1 MNTAMASKDKSP
13 KLAIGFRVKT
23 GRATAVVMAG
33 PASAPRVLSRRSL
46 QLWDP
51 AIPRI
56 FINLGHTDFELP
68 PDESARIV
76 PIALKAVDRVALSAL
91 RELLDEVRST
101 HGSIVGVALVAG
113 SSTDPESIHN
123 PHMRA
128 HAREGQL
135 FPQALA
141 AAAKTMRIPAVTL
154 VESEV
159 FTSAAA
165 KLGKSPDAI
174 KLAVTEL
181 RPRHRQAVERRGEGC
196 RSRSLDYAGR
206 LIAILLKPGY
216 FPAVGQA

>member
-1 MNTAMASKDKSP
+1 MASKEKSP
-13 KLAIGFRVKT
+13 QVAIGFRVKT
-23 GRATAVVMAG
+23 GRATAIVIQG
-33 PASAPRVLSRRSL
+33 PASAPRVLSRKSL

-51 AIPRI
+51 AIPES
-56 FINLGHTDFELP
+56 HQPWHADFELP

-76 PIALKAVDRVALSAL
+76 PVALKAVERVCLSAL
-91 RELLDEVRST
+91 RELVDEVRSA
-101 HGSIVGVALVAG
+101 HGSIVGIALVSG

-141 AAAKTMRIPAVTL
+141 NAAKTLGIPAATL

-165 KLGKSPDAI
+165 RLGKSPDAI

-181 RPRHRQAVERRGEGC
+181 GRDGGKPWSAEEKAAAAAAWIA
-196 RSRSLDYAGR
+196 LAG
-206 LIAILLKPGY
+206 
-216 FPAVGQA
+216 

>member
-1 MNTAMASKDKSP
+1 MPSKGKSP
-13 KLAIGFRVKT
+13 QLAIGFRVKT

-33 PASAPRVLSRRSL
+33 PASAPRVLSRKSL

-51 AIPRI
+51 AIPES
-56 FINLGHTDFELP
+56 HQPWHADFELP

-76 PIALKAVDRVALSAL
+76 PMALKAVERVALSAL
-91 RELLDEVRST
+91 RELVDEVRTT
-101 HGSIVGVALVAG
+101 HGAIVGIALVAG
-113 SSTDPESIHN
+113 SGTDPESIHN

-141 AAAKTMRIPAVTL
+141 AAAKTLRIPAVTL

-159 FTSAAA
+159 FTIVAA
-165 KLGKSPDAI
+165 KLARSPDAV

-181 RPRHRQAVERRGEGC
+181 GRNVGKPWSAEEKAAAAAAWIT
-196 RSRSLDYAGR
+196 LAG
-206 LIAILLKPGY
+206 
-216 FPAVGQA
+216 

>member
-1 MNTAMASKDKSP
+1 MASKDKSAP
-13 KLAIGFRVKT
+13 LAIGFRVKT

-33 PASAPRVLSRRSL
+33 PASAPRILSRRSL

-51 AIPRI
+51 AIPES
-56 FINLGHTDFELP
+56 HQPWHADFELP

-76 PIALKAVDRVALSAL
+76 PIALEAVDRVASSAL
-91 RELLDEVRST
+91 RTLVDEVRSA
-101 HGSIVGVALVAG
+101 HGPIVGIALVAG
-113 SSTDPESIHN
+113 SSTDPESIRN

-141 AAAKTMRIPAVTL
+141 TAAKTLRIPAVTL

-159 FTSAAA
+159 FASAAS

-174 KLAVTEL
+174 KRAVTEL
-181 RPRHRQAVERRGEGC
+181 GRNVGKPWSSEEKAAAAAAWMT
-196 RSRSLDYAGR
+196 LAG
-206 LIAILLKPGY
+206 
-216 FPAVGQA
+216 

>member
-1 MNTAMASKDKSP
+1 MPSKEKSP
-13 KLAIGFRVKT
+13 QLAIGFRVKT
-23 GRATAVVMAG
+23 GRATAVVMMG
-33 PASAPRVLSRRSL
+33 PASAPRVLSRKSL

-51 AIPRI
+51 AIPES
-56 FINLGHTDFELP
+56 HQPWHADFELP

-76 PIALKAVDRVALSAL
+76 PVALKAVERVCWSAL
-91 RELLDEVRST
+91 RELVDEVRST
-101 HGSIVGVALVAG
+101 HGSIVGIALVAG

-135 FPQALA
+135 FPYALGS
-141 AAAKTMRIPAVTL
+141 AAKTLRIPAVTL

-174 KLAVTEL
+174 KRAVRELGREVGKPWSAEEKTAAAAAWIRLAV
-181 RPRHRQAVERRGEGC
+181 
-196 RSRSLDYAGR
+196 
-206 LIAILLKPGY
+206 
-216 FPAVGQA
+216 

>member
-1 MNTAMASKDKSP
+1 MPSKDKSP
-13 KLAIGFRVKT
+13 QLAIGFRVKT

-33 PASAPRVLSRRSL
+33 PASAPRVLSRKSL

-51 AIPRI
+51 AIPES
-56 FINLGHTDFELP
+56 HQPWHADFELP

-76 PIALKAVDRVALSAL
+76 PMALKAVERVALSAL
-91 RELLDEVRST
+91 RELVDEIRTT
-101 HGSIVGVALVAG
+101 HGAIVGIALVAG

-135 FPQALA
+135 FPQSLA
-141 AAAKTMRIPAVTL
+141 AAAKTLRIPAVTL

-159 FTSAAA
+159 FTIAAA
-165 KLGKSPDAI
+165 KLAKSPDAV

-181 RPRHRQAVERRGEGC
+181 GRNVGKPWSAEEKAAAAAAWIT
-196 RSRSLDYAGR
+196 LAG
-206 LIAILLKPGY
+206 
-216 FPAVGQA
+216 

>member
-1 MNTAMASKDKSP
+1 MASKEKSP
-13 KLAIGFRVKT
+13 HVAIGLRVKT
-23 GRATAVVMAG
+23 GRATAVVMMG
-33 PASAPRVLSRRSL
+33 PAAAPRVVSRKSL

-51 AIPRI
+51 AVPES
-56 FINLGHTDFELP
+56 HQPWHADFELP

-76 PIALKAVDRVALSAL
+76 PVALKAVERVALSAL
-91 RELLDEVRST
+91 RELVDEVRST
-101 HGSIVGVALVAG
+101 HGSVVGIAIVAG

-141 AAAKTMRIPAVTL
+141 NAAKALRIPAVTL
-154 VESEV
+154 IESEV

-181 RPRHRQAVERRGEGC
+181 G
-196 RSRSLDYAGR
+196 RSVGKPWSAEEKAAAAAGWIT
-206 LIAILLKPGY
+206 LAS
-216 FPAVGQA
+216 

>member
-1 MNTAMASKDKSP
+1 MASKEKSAP
-13 KLAIGFRVKT
+13 LAIGFRVKT
-23 GRATAVVMAG
+23 GRATAVVIQG
-33 PASAPRVLSRRSL
+33 PASAPHVLSRKSL

-51 AIPRI
+51 AVPES
-56 FINLGHTDFELP
+56 HQPWHADFELP

-76 PIALKAVDRVALSAL
+76 PVALKAVDRVALSAL
-91 RELLDEVRST
+91 RELVDEVRST
-101 HGSIVGVALVAG
+101 HGSIVGIALVAG

-141 AAAKTMRIPAVTL
+141 TAAKALRIPAVTM

-159 FTSAAA
+159 FTGAAT

-181 RPRHRQAVERRGEGC
+181 G
-196 RSRSLDYAGR
+196 RSVG
-206 LIAILLKPGY
+206 KPWS
-216 FPAVGQA
+216 AEEKTAAAAAWITLVG

>member
-1 MNTAMASKDKSP
+1 MPSKDKSP
-13 KLAIGFRVKT
+13 QLAIGFRVKT

-33 PASAPRVLSRRSL
+33 PASAPRVLSRKSL

-51 AIPRI
+51 AIPES
-56 FINLGHTDFELP
+56 HQPWHADFELP

-76 PIALKAVDRVALSAL
+76 PMALKAVERVTLSAL
-91 RELLDEVRST
+91 RELVDEVRTT
-101 HGSIVGVALVAG
+101 HGAIVGIAFVAG

-141 AAAKTMRIPAVTL
+141 AAAKTLRIPAVTL

-159 FTSAAA
+159 FTIVAA
-165 KLGKSPDAI
+165 KLARSPDAV

-181 RPRHRQAVERRGEGC
+181 GRNVGKPWSAEEKAAAAAAWIT
-196 RSRSLDYAGR
+196 LAG
-206 LIAILLKPGY
+206 
-216 FPAVGQA
+216 

>member
-1 MNTAMASKDKSP
+1 MASKDKSP
-13 KLAIGFRVKT
+13 RLAIGLRVKT

-33 PASAPRVLSRRSL
+33 PVSAPRILSRRSL

-51 AIPRI
+51 AIPES
-56 FINLGHTDFELP
+56 HQPWHADFELP

-76 PIALKAVDRVALSAL
+76 PVALKAVDRVSSSAL
-91 RELLDEVRST
+91 RELVDEVRST
-101 HGSIVGVALVAG
+101 HGSIVGIALVAG
-113 SSTDPESIHN
+113 SSTDPESIRN

-135 FPQALA
+135 FPHALA
-141 AAAKTMRIPAVTL
+141 SAAKTLRIPAVTL

-159 FTSAAA
+159 FASAAA

-181 RPRHRQAVERRGEGC
+181 
-196 RSRSLDYAGR
+196 GR
-206 LIAILLKPGY
+206 
-216 FPAVGQA
+216 AVGKPWSAEEKAAAAAAWMTLAG